1 MEDKMKILIGYDG
14 SASADAALDDLQQAG
29 LPDECVALVMSVA
42 EVWLPPP
49 PPSSYEIIE
58 MTESSP
64 KSAGPHFTY
73 EKQLRAVEDAKAN
86 AERAAIRLKTNFPK
100 WDISTEG
107 TSGSP
112 AWELIFKAE
121 QWKPEL
127 IVVGSQGRS
136 ALGRFVLGSVSQ
148 RVLAEAACSVRVAR
162 GRVEERSPV
171 RIIVGIDGSAG
182 AEAAVRA
189 VAARNWP
196 AQSEAKV
203 VVVDDPIE
211 PTTVG
216 ALIPGV
222 SQSLADENLEYR
234 KRITAMVEDAAKR
247 VNSENLKATGI
258 VEQGNPKRVIVKL
271 AEEWGA
277 NCIFV
282 GSTGFSSRLE
292 RFLIGSVAS
301 AIASRAHCSVEVV
314 REPKKG

>member
-1 MEDKMKILIGYDG
+1 M
-14 SASADAALDDLQQAG
+14 DA
-29 LPDECVALVMSVA
+29 
-42 EVWLPPP
+42 
-49 PPSSYEIIE
+49 
-58 MTESSP
+58 
-64 KSAGPHFTY
+64 
-73 EKQLRAVEDAKAN
+73 
-86 AERAAIRLKTNFPK
+86 
-100 WDISTEG
+100 
-107 TSGSP
+107 
-112 AWELIFKAE
+112 
-121 QWKPEL
+121 WKN
-127 IVVGSQGRS
+127 
-136 ALGRFVLGSVSQ
+136 
-148 RVLAEAACSVRVAR
+148 
-162 GRVEERSPV
+162 RSPV

-211 PTTVG
+211 PTMVG
-216 ALIPGV
+216 AMIPGV
-222 SQSLADENLEYR
+222 PQSLADGNLEYR
-234 KRITAMVEDAAKR
+234 KRITVMVEDAAKR

-258 VEQGNPKRVIVKL
+258 VEEGNPKRVIVKL

>member
-1 MEDKMKILIGYDG
+1 MQGKMKILIGYDG

-49 PPSSYEIIE
+49 PPSSYEILE
-58 MTESSP
+58 MTQSAS
-64 KSAGPHFTY
+64 KSGGPRFTY
-73 EKQLRAVEDAKAN
+73 EKQLRAVDDAKAN
-86 AERAAIRLKTNFPK
+86 AERASIRLKTNFPK

-107 TSGSP
+107 KSGSP

-121 QWKPEL
+121 HWNPDL

-148 RVLAEAACSVRVAR
+148 KVLAEAACSVRVAR
-162 GRVEERSPV
+162 GRVEEPSPV

-203 VVVDDPIE
+203 VIVDDPIG
-211 PTTVG
+211 PTVVG
-216 ALIPGV
+216 ELIPGV
-222 SQSLADENLEYR
+222 PQLVADVDLEYR
-234 KRITAMVEDAAKR
+234 KEITAMVEDAAKR
-247 VNSENLKATGI
+247 LNSKNLKATAI
-258 VEQGNPKRVIVKL
+258 LEEGNPKRVIVRL

-282 GSTGFSSRLE
+282 GSTGCSSRLE

-314 REPKKG
+314 REPKRG

>member
-1 MEDKMKILIGYDG
+1 MKILIGYDG

-49 PPSSYEIIE
+49 PPSSYEILE
-58 MTESSP
+58 MAESSP

-86 AERAAIRLKTNFPK
+86 AERAAIRLKSNFPK

-112 AWELIFKAE
+112 AWELIAKADN
-121 QWKPEL
+121 WKPDL

-136 ALGRFVLGSVSQ
+136 ALGRFLLGSVSQ
-148 RVLAEAACSVRVAR
+148 RVLAEATCSVRVAR
-162 GRVEERSPV
+162 GRVEEASPV
-171 RIIVGIDGSAG
+171 RIFVAIDGSAG

-211 PTTVG
+211 PAIV
-216 ALIPGV
+216 AAIIPGV
-222 SQSLADENLEYR
+222 SPSVADVDFEYR
-234 KRITAMVEDAAKR
+234 KQITVMVEDAAKTL
-247 VNSENLKATGI
+247 NSRNLKATGI
-258 VEQGNPKRVIVKL
+258 VEEGNPKRVIVKL

-314 REPKKG
+314 REAKKC

>member
-1 MEDKMKILIGYDG
+1 MEEKMKILIAYDG
-14 SASADAALDDLQQAG
+14 SASADGALDDLLQAG
-29 LPDECVALVMSVA
+29 LPDECSALVVSVA

-49 PPSSYEIIE
+49 PPSSYEILGMAE
-58 MTESSP
+58 TSP
-64 KSAGPHFTY
+64 TPPGPHFTY
-73 EKQLRAVEDAKAN
+73 EKQLRAVENAEAN
-86 AERAAIRLKTNFPK
+86 AARAAIRLKTNFPN
-100 WDISTEG
+100 WDISSEG

-127 IVVGSQGRS
+127 IVVGSHGRS

-148 RVLAEAACSVRVAR
+148 KVLAEAACSVRVAR
-162 GRVEERSPV
+162 GRVEEPSPV

-182 AEAAVRA
+182 AEAAVRE

-203 VVVDDPIE
+203 VVVDDPID
-211 PTTVG
+211 PTMVG
-216 ALIPGV
+216 ELIPIV
-222 SQSLADENLEYR
+222 SQSVAEVEIEHR
-234 KRITAMVEDAAKR
+234 KQITAMVNGVAER
-247 VNSENLKATGI
+247 LNSKNLSATGI
-258 VEQGNPKRVIVKL
+258 VVEGNPKREIVRL

-277 NCIFV
+277 NCLFV

-314 REPKKG
+314 REAKKG

>member
-1 MEDKMKILIGYDG
+1 MKILIGYDG
-14 SASADAALDDLQQAG
+14 SASSDAVLDDLQQAG
-29 LPDECVALVMSVA
+29 LPDECVALVMSIA

-49 PPSSYEIIE
+49 PPASYEILE
-58 MTESSP
+58 TTEPSP
-64 KSAGPHFTY
+64 KSVGPHFTY
-73 EKQLRAVEDAKAN
+73 DKQLRAVEDAKAN
-86 AERAAIRLKTNFPK
+86 AEQAAIRLKTNFPK
-100 WDISTEG
+100 WDISAEG

-121 QWKPEL
+121 RWKPEL

-148 RVLAEAACSVRVAR
+148 KVLAEAACSVRVAR
-162 GRVEERSPV
+162 GRVEKPSPV

-203 VVVDDPIE
+203 VIVDDPIE
-211 PTTVG
+211 PTMVG
-216 ALIPGV
+216 ELIPGV
-222 SQSLADENLEYR
+222 PQSVADVGVEYR
-234 KRITAMVEDAAKR
+234 KQITAMVEDAAKR
-247 VNSENLKATGI
+247 LNSQNLTATGI
-258 VEQGNPKRVIVKL
+258 VEEGNPKHVIVRL
-271 AEEWGA
+271 AEKWGA

-314 REPKKG
+314 RDAKKG

>member
-49 PPSSYEIIE
+49 PPSSYEILE

-211 PTTVG
+211 PTTMG

-234 KRITAMVEDAAKR
+234 KRITVMVEDAAKR

>member
-1 MEDKMKILIGYDG
+1 
-14 SASADAALDDLQQAG
+14 
-29 LPDECVALVMSVA
+29 
-42 EVWLPPP
+42 
-49 PPSSYEIIE
+49 
-58 MTESSP
+58 
-64 KSAGPHFTY
+64 
-73 EKQLRAVEDAKAN
+73 VEDAKAN

-121 QWKPEL
+121 QWKPGL
-127 IVVGSQGRS
+127 IVLGSQGRS

-148 RVLAEAACSVRVAR
+148 KVLAEAACSVRVAR
-162 GRVEERSPV
+162 GRVEEPSPV

-203 VVVDDPIE
+203 VIVDDPIE
-211 PTTVG
+211 PTVVG
-216 ALIPGV
+216 AMIPGV
-222 SQSLADENLEYR
+222 SQSLADGNLEYR
-234 KRITAMVEDAAKR
+234 KQITVMVEDAAKR
-247 VNSENLKATGI
+247 VNSGNLKATGI

>member
-1 MEDKMKILIGYDG
+1 MKEKMKILIGYDG
-14 SASADAALDDLQQAG
+14 SSSADGALDDLQQAG
-29 LPDECVALVMSVA
+29 LPQECVALVMSVA

-49 PPSSYEIIE
+49 PSSNEILE
-58 MTESSP
+58 MSESSP

-148 RVLAEAACSVRVAR
+148 KVLAEAACSVRVAR
-162 GRVEERSPV
+162 GRVEEPSPV

-182 AEAAVRA
+182 AEAALRA
-189 VAARNWP
+189 VAARKWP

-203 VVVDDPIE
+203 VVVDDPID
-211 PTTVG
+211 PTIVG
-216 ALIPGV
+216 AMVPGV
-222 SQSLADENLEYR
+222 PPSGADLDVEYR
-234 KRITAMVEDAAKR
+234 KQAIAMVEEAAKR
-247 VNSENLKATGI
+247 LSSENLQATGI
-258 VEQGNPKRVIVKL
+258 VEEGNPKRAIVKL